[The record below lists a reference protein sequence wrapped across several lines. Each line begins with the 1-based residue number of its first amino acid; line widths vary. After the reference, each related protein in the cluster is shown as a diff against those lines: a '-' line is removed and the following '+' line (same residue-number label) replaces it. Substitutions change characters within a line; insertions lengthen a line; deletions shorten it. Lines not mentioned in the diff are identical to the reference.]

1 MEWWSTGVMEYWL
14 ILGYIAILASHH
26 SNIPALQHSILQKIY
41 RRMLTLIIKP
51 MANIMV
57 AKADPP

>member
-1 MEWWSTGVMEYWL
+1 MEYWANTSATL
-14 ILGYIAILASHH
+14 YHH
-26 SNIPALQHSILQKIY
+26 FNIPVLQHSILQKIY

>member
-1 MEWWSTGVMEYWL
+1 MEYWSGWSDGM
-14 ILGYIAILASHH
+14 LGSHGIIPVFRD
-26 SNIPALQHSILQKIY
+26 SNTPWSQKIY